1 MASIVG
7 AVAAFIPARSHVR
20 QTAHDAATLTVE
32 HAMIDMNQL
41 LTSIVAGGAPARAG
55 QDAQTHQIRPGTP
68 MSADGAQL
76 WSGPATVLGAGAL
89 AGGLSGLLMGS
100 KRMRDAAGTVLQVGA
115 VAAIGG
121 LAYKAYQNYRLGRPV
136 VPQSVSD
143 LLQGATG
150 ARQETNGTGQDE
162 ITAFIPPP
170 EASNDVAMLL
180 LRAMVAAAAADGH
193 LDKVEYG
200 RIRQHLQEAGIG
212 EDDQLLLSQ
221 AIMRPSTIS
230 ELAEA
235 ATTPALRAE
244 VYAAA
249 RLAIDTDTPLESD
262 WLRRLA
268 DALSLDAGLRAHLD
282 AIGTPAHVRAA

>member
-1 MASIVG
+1 MAAIESV
-7 AVAAFIPARSHVR
+7 VAAFMPVRAHVR
-20 QTAHDAATLTVE
+20 PTAHDAATLTVE

-41 LTSIVAGGAPARAG
+41 LTNIVAGGTPARVG
-55 QDAQTHQIRPGTP
+55 QDAHTHDKRPGTQ
-68 MSADGAQL
+68 MFAEGAQP
-76 WSGPATVLGAGAL
+76 WSGPATALGAGAL

-100 KRMRDAAGTVLQVGA
+100 KRMRDVAGTMLQVGA

-121 LAYKAYQNYRLGRPV
+121 LAYKAYQNYRQGRPV

-150 ARQETNGTGQDE
+150 AGQRTNDPGQDE
-162 ITAFIPPP
+162 ITAFIPSP

-180 LRAMVAAAAADGH
+180 LRTMVAAAVADGH

-200 RIRQHLQEAGIG
+200 RIRRHLQEAGVG

-249 RLAIDTDTPLESD
+249 RLAIDTDSPLESD
-262 WLRRLA
+262 WLGRLA
-268 DALSLDAGLRAHLD
+268 DALSLDPRLRAHLD
-282 AIGTPAHVRAA
+282 AIGTPEHVRAA